1 MRSRKY
7 AALLLSMS
15 MAASVA
21 ACSSTGE
28 TATATEAGNSNVE
41 TQSEQSEGGADTNG
55 AAKESNSKLGFKTAG
70 KELKVNMDFS
80 EVSDSLGEPVSYFE
94 AESCAFQ
101 GLDKVYTYSDF
112 VVRTYPDGDIDRIS
126 SVELKDDIVTTSEG
140 AYIGMSGD
148 EVKGLY
154 SGYTIEGDDTGSM
167 TVKDGDTKL
176 SFIFKDGTVDS
187 ITYTAAE

>member
-28 TATATEAGNSNVE
+28 TTSTTAAEGQSNVE
-41 TQSEQSEGGADTNG
+41 TQETQGNTATNG
-55 AAKESNSKLGFKTAG
+55 AAKESDSKLGFKTAG

-140 AYIGMSGD
+140 AYIGMTGD
-148 EVKGLY
+148 EVKDLY
-154 SGYTIEGDDTGSM
+154 SGYTVEGDSDSSM
-167 TVKDGDTKL
+167 TVVDGDTKL

>member
-1 MRSRKY
+1 
-7 AALLLSMS
+7 MS

-21 ACSSTGE
+21 ACSSTGDPA
-28 TATATEAGNSNVE
+28 ATTGAGQSNVE
-41 TQSEQSEGGADTNG
+41 TQGEQAEGEAKANT
-55 AAKESNSKLGFKTAG
+55 AAKESDSKLGFKTAG

-112 VVRTYPDGDIDRIS
+112 VVRTYPDGDLDRIS
-126 SVELKDDIVTTSEG
+126 SIELKDDIVTTSEG
-140 AYIGMSGD
+140 AYIGMTGD

-154 SGYTIEGDDTGSM
+154 SGYTVEGDADSSM
-167 TVKDGDTKL
+167 TVVDGDTKL

>member
-1 MRSRKY
+1 MKSRKY

-21 ACSSTGE
+21 ACSSTDE
-28 TATATEAGNSNVE
+28 PATTAAAGQSNVE
-41 TQSEQSEGGADTNG
+41 TQNEQGSGET
-55 AAKESNSKLGFKTAG
+55 AANTASKESNSKLGFKTAG

-80 EVSDSLGEPVSYFE
+80 EVSGSLGEPVSYFE

-140 AYIGMSGD
+140 AYIGMTGD

-154 SGYTIEGDDTGSM
+154 SSYTVEGDADTSM
-167 TVKDGDTKL
+167 TVVDGDTKL
-176 SFIFKDGTVDS
+176 SFIFKEGTVDS

>member
-28 TATATEAGNSNVE
+28 STSTTAAEGQSNVE
-41 TQSEQSEGGADTNG
+41 TQETQGNTATNG
-55 AAKESNSKLGFKTAG
+55 AAKESDSKLGFKTAG

-80 EVSDSLGEPVSYFE
+80 EVSDALGEPISYFE

-140 AYIGMSGD
+140 AYIGMTGD
-148 EVKGLY
+148 EVKDLY
-154 SGYTIEGDDTGSM
+154 SGYTVEGDADSSM
-167 TVKDGDTKL
+167 TVVDGDTKL

>member
-28 TATATEAGNSNVE
+28 TTSTTAAEGQSTVE
-41 TQSEQSEGGADTNG
+41 TQGESGGDTATNA
-55 AAKESNSKLGFKTAG
+55 AAKESNSKLGFKASG

-80 EVSDSLGEPVSYFE
+80 EVSDALGEPVSYFE

-140 AYIGMSGD
+140 AYIGMTGD
-148 EVKGLY
+148 EVKDLY
-154 SGYTIEGDDTGSM
+154 SGYTVEGDADSSM
-167 TVKDGDTKL
+167 TVVDGDTKL